1 MSVDHQMDE
10 TFPAS
15 TTNDAAPSF
24 GYHPDVERLGVALD
38 RGTFSRALV
47 LDYPVR
53 GLVDQVD
60 ECRVLWHP
68 DIALPEGIYWFDGI
82 EGSLV
87 MQVAIGAPPG
97 DATIALIDTFDD
109 SHPLMAAWGWAEELW
124 GRATVVPAP
133 QFEIND
139 ATDVTIRDRK
149 FFSEHWSYSVIVEGR
164 QQDVIESR
172 LRPRPRVDDPGIWV
186 TQEPTPASRFGATLT
201 RAKLLGKFANT
212 LFSFRATRTTFR
224 PYQFKPVL
232 KLLQTGKARLLIAD
246 EVGLGKTIEAGLIWT
261 ELEARQEADRVLV
274 VCPSSLLNKWKEEMA
289 DRFEFELIE
298 LDGNGLKTFLER
310 HRQNRLPRRQAYIC
324 SLERLRSWDGV
335 AEMKD
340 VPPEFDV
347 VIVDEAH
354 SMRNQDTKSYALG
367 TQIAEWADNLVFL
380 TATPINLRQE
390 DLLNLLELLAPED
403 YGDIRDLELRLE
415 PNRITNSV
423 AAKLL
428 QKGVR
433 GRELLPELDKL
444 SMTVLGGALMQRPDF
459 ALLRE
464 LLDTDE
470 LTPRDIVDAKR
481 YLSDLNTL
489 STVITRTKKVE
500 VDDRKAS
507 RTEDRQEIHWT
518 EAEIAFYE
526 EYVAWCRMRAASMER
541 PLYFAMQMPLR
552 LASACL
558 PMARRAVLDP
568 VGFGALSDADSG
580 EPATR
585 LEPHSELVAAALR
598 LPEGVD
604 TKFDALHGVLRTLHA
619 GKRRALLFTHSR
631 PTLAY
636 LQGRLQDDFRVA
648 VMHGGVNRDARRR
661 IMADFR
667 AGEYD
672 FVLANRVASEG
683 LDFEFCSAVI
693 NYDLPWNP
701 MEIEQRIGRIDRIG
715 QEEETI
721 LVVNFVNESTIDERI
736 LARLLDRIEIFESSI
751 GALEP
756 IIAAN
761 APKVLQAGFD
771 FTLTPDQREQ
781 KVHEALTAI
790 EEQQAGVQDISDA
803 SSALLVSNDVDV
815 AGLEDDLVRTGHY
828 VGQRE
833 LALLLDD
840 WARVDGAPGM
850 TFSRDGR
857 TVELRGNPIMA
868 ARVDELAKS
877 NQRTR
882 AETSSI
888 AAFLRNELPMPL
900 VLDQELARTSGGMLL
915 TATSPLAMAAA
926 AVPGHRQARFASL
939 QVKTSEEDVVP
950 GVYVAVLA
958 TAVSASRGGDEI
970 WGCAV
975 TDEGRNAG
983 DGPVN
988 ALLAALAE
996 GRLVDAP
1003 MPSIERVDRLAE
1015 RALNQLHFRHAREQ
1029 ARRDEEFGALKEAKL
1044 ISVEAQY
1051 QRRRDAIQ
1059 NRIATAHSRGGR
1071 ERPIE
1076 LFRSQLRRADERFA
1090 RLAAEVS
1097 NESQPEI
1104 RLEPLAVCVL
1114 DVVVGVESA

>member
-1 MSVDHQMDE
+1 LAD
-10 TFPAS
+10 
-15 TTNDAAPSF
+15 
-24 GYHPDVERLGVALD
+24 LD
-38 RGTFSRALV
+38 
-47 LDYPVR
+47 
-53 GLVDQVD
+53 
-60 ECRVLWHP
+60 
-68 DIALPEGIYWFDGI
+68 DG
-82 EGSLV
+82 
-87 MQVAIGAPPG
+87 
-97 DATIALIDTFDD
+97 
-109 SHPLMAAWGWAEELW
+109 HPLMAAWAWAEEFW
-124 GRATVVPAP
+124 AVASPVPQPKFHVNEVAVTRP
-133 QFEIND
+133 GDI
-139 ATDVTIRDRK
+139 DVTVRDRK
-149 FFSEHWSYSVIVEGR
+149 FLSDHWSYTVIVEGR

-172 LRPRPRVDDPGIWV
+172 LEPRPHLDGPQTWV

-232 KLLQTGKARLLIAD
+232 KLLQTGKARVLIAD

-261 ELEARQEADRVLV
+261 ELEARQEAVRVLV
-274 VCPSSLLNKWKEEMA
+274 VCPSSLVNKWKEEMA
-289 DRFEFELIE
+289 DRFEFELVE
-298 LDGNGLKTFLER
+298 LDGSALTTFLER
-310 HRQNRLPRRQAYIC
+310 HQQNRLPQRGTYIC
-324 SLERLRSWDGV
+324 SLERLRSWDGLV
-335 AEMKD
+335 ELKD
-340 VPPEFDV
+340 IPPEFDL

-367 TQIAEWADNLVFL
+367 TELAEWAENMVFL

-433 GRELLPELDKL
+433 GHDLLAELDKL
-444 SMTVLGGALMQRPDF
+444 STTALGGPLIQRPDF
-459 ALLRE
+459 ALLRQ
-464 LLDTDE
+464 LLEKDE
-470 LTPRDIVDAKR
+470 LNPRDIVDAKR
-481 YLSDLNTL
+481 LLADLNTL

-500 VDDRKAS
+500 VDDRKAK
-507 RTEDRQEIHWT
+507 RVENRQEVHWT
-518 EAEIAFYE
+518 EAEESFYE
-526 EYVAWCRMRAASMER
+526 EYVAWCRMRAAAMER

-558 PMARRAVLDP
+558 PMARSAVLDP
-568 VGFGALSDADSG
+568 VGFGTLSDADADSDG
-580 EPATR
+580 SAAR
-585 LEPHSELVAAALR
+585 LEPHSDLVAAAKR
-598 LPEGVD
+598 LPDDVD
-604 TKFDALHGVLRTLHA
+604 TKFDLLSGVLWDLHA
-619 GKRRALLFTHSR
+619 RRRRALVFTHSR

-636 LQGRLQDDFRVA
+636 LQRRLGEEFRVA
-648 VMHGGVNRDARRR
+648 VMHGGVNRDRRRR

-667 AGEYD
+667 LGEYD

-715 QEEETI
+715 QEEESI

-736 LARLLDRIEIFESSI
+736 LSRLLDRIEIFESSI

-761 APKVLQAGFD
+761 APKALQAGFD
-771 FTLTPDQREQ
+771 FTLTPEQREQ
-781 KVHEALTAI
+781 KVHEVLTAI

-815 AGLEDDLVRTGHY
+815 AGLEDELVRTGHY
-828 VGQRE
+828 IGQHE

-840 WARVDGAPGM
+840 WAQVDGASGM
-850 TFSRDGR
+850 AFSRDGL
-857 TVELRGNPIMA
+857 TVELRGNPTMA
-868 ARVDELAKS
+868 ARVDDLAKS
-877 NQRTR
+877 SQRTR

-888 AAFLRNELPMPL
+888 SAFLRNELPMSL
-900 VLDQELARTSGGMLL
+900 VLDQEHARTTGGVLL

-939 QVKTSEEDVVP
+939 RVKASDEDVVP

-958 TAVSASRGGDEI
+958 TAVAASRGGDEI

-975 TDEGRNAG
+975 TDDGHNAG

-988 ALLAALAE
+988 ALLAALAD
-996 GRLVDAP
+996 GSLVDAP
-1003 MPSIERVDRLAE
+1003 MPSIGRLERLAE
-1015 RALNQLHFRHAREQ
+1015 RALNQLQFRHVREQ
-1029 ARRDEEFGALKEAKL
+1029 ARRDREFGALNEAKL
-1044 ISVEAQY
+1044 ISLAAQH
-1051 QRRRDAIQ
+1051 QRKREAIQ
-1059 NRIATAHSRGGR
+1059 NRIATSQSRGGR

-1076 LFRSQLRRADERFA
+1076 MFQSQLRKADERFA
-1090 RLAAEVS
+1090 RLEAEVAS
-1097 NESQPEI
+1097 GSQPEI
-1104 RLEPLAVCVL
+1104 RLEPLAACV
-1114 DVVVGVESA
+1114 VEIVSTSGPA